1 MAKGSGLML
10 VYGKNVLYEIDRSK
24 IKKAYISR
32 NDYMAYLKENNI
44 KYEYV
49 DKNRLDKMVGGV
61 AIFLLSLFSLKKKGV
76 HQGIVLD
83 IFDYSYYT
91 FDDIE
96 GDFIVMLD
104 HLTDPH
110 NFGAIIRTCEGKGIK
125 TIIIPKDRSVLVN
138 DTVYKTSEGAID
150 NVKIVMVTN
159 LINTINKLKEMNYFV
174 YCADMDGEDY
184 RKVSYANK
192 KVLVIGNEGLGIS
205 SGVKKNSDV
214 VVGIPMKG
222 KINSL
227 NASVSAGILIYRMD
241 D

>member
-1 MAKGSGLML
+1 MKEYRNKLDALSSA
-10 VYGKNVLYEIDRSK
+10 VL
-24 IKKAYISR
+24 KAYLDSVMFVTIVPIA
-32 NDYMAYLKENNI
+32 NDKRKTSN
-44 KYEYV
+44 
-49 DKNRLDKMVGGV
+49 
-61 AIFLLSLFSLKKKGV
+61 FL
-76 HQGIVLD
+76 
-83 IFDYSYYT
+83 FDYSYYT

-110 NFGAIIRTCEGKGIK
+110 NFGAIIRTCESKGIK

>member
-1 MAKGSGLML
+1 MAKGSDLML

-61 AIFLLSLFSLKKKGV
+61 

-110 NFGAIIRTCEGKGIK
+110 NFGAIIRTCESKGIK

-150 NVKIVMVTN
+150 NVK
-159 LINTINKLKEMNYFV
+159 
-174 YCADMDGEDY
+174 
-184 RKVSYANK
+184 R
-192 KVLVIGNEGLGIS
+192 NELFC
-205 SGVKKNSDV
+205 
-214 VVGIPMKG
+214 
-222 KINSL
+222 
-227 NASVSAGILIYRMD
+227 ILCRYGRRRLSKSILC
-241 D
+241 

>member
-1 MAKGSGLML
+1 MAKGSDLML

-49 DKNRLDKMVGGV
+49 DKNRLDRMVG
-61 AIFLLSLFSLKKKGV
+61 GV

-110 NFGAIIRTCEGKGIK
+110 NFGAIIRTCESKGIK

-184 RKVSYANK
+184 RNVSYANK
-192 KVLVIGNEGLGIS
+192 KVLVIGNEGIGIS

>member
-1 MAKGSGLML
+1 MAKGSDLML

-61 AIFLLSLFSLKKKGV
+61 

-110 NFGAIIRTCEGKGIK
+110 NFGAIIRTCESKGIK

-192 KVLVIGNEGLGIS
+192 KVLVICNECLGIS

>member
-1 MAKGSGLML
+1 MAKGSDLML

-61 AIFLLSLFSLKKKGV
+61 

-83 IFDYSYYT
+83 IYMMLPKKVRMAGNNDSRYAVD

-110 NFGAIIRTCEGKGIK
+110 NFGAIIRTCESKGIK

-192 KVLVIGNEGLGIS
+192 KVLVIGNEGIGIS

>member
-1 MAKGSGLML
+1 MAKGSDLML

-61 AIFLLSLFSLKKKGV
+61 

-110 NFGAIIRTCEGKGIK
+110 NFGAIIRTCESKGIK

-192 KVLVIGNEGLGIS
+192 KVLVIGDSFSEHMNDIMSLYFSEVHTVNVWSFTTDLLTEYQPDIVVWECAERYTDRFQWIS
-205 SGVKKNSDV
+205 LFG
-214 VVGIPMKG
+214 
-222 KINSL
+222 
-227 NASVSAGILIYRMD
+227 
-241 D
+241 